1 MAMYEQDQFI
11 AGDCREVLPTLARQ
25 RRRFQTCVT
34 SPPYFRLR
42 DYGGLPGQIGLE
54 ESVAA
59 YIEALVGVFRQ
70 VRDVLKEEGT
80 LWLNLGDSYVSG
92 RNRTATGDAALK
104 TKDLIGLPWRVA
116 LALQADGWYL
126 RQDIIWHKSNAMPES
141 VNDRCTL
148 AHEYLF
154 LLSKRP
160 RYYFNAD
167 AISELSLT
175 FGEAA
180 ADDKANFA
188 RTRGKRTGVTPP
200 GSKSIQHRAER
211 TPTLASEMRNRRS
224 VWEIATTPTQHPHTA
239 PFPRELVELCLL
251 AGSDAGDWVLDPF
264 AGSGTVAAVAN
275 HLQRHWIS
283 IELDA
288 RYREVHAERT
298 LQMPLN
304 L

>member
-1 MAMYEQDQFI
+1 MAMYEQDRFI
-11 AGDCREVLPTLARQ
+11 AGDCREVLPMLARQ

-42 DYGGLPGQIGLE
+42 DYGGQPGQIGLE
-54 ESVAA
+54 TSVADYVA
-59 YIEALVGVFRQ
+59 SLVEVFNK
-70 VRDVLKEEGT
+70 VREVLKEDGT
-80 LWLNLGDSYVSG
+80 LWLNLGDSYVSR
-92 RNRTATGDAALK
+92 RNRDCTGDVALK
-104 TKDLIGLPWRVA
+104 TKDLMGLPWRVA
-116 LALQADGWYL
+116 LALQDDGWYL
-126 RQDIIWHKSNAMPES
+126 RQDIIWHKPNAMPES
-141 VNDRCTL
+141 VSDRCTQ

-175 FGEAA
+175 FGEPD

-188 RTRGKRTGVTPP
+188 RNRGKRTGVTPP
-200 GSKSIQHRAER
+200 GSNSIAHRADR
-211 TPTLASEMRNRRS
+211 APTIASEMRNRRS
-224 VWEIATTPTQHPHTA
+224 VWEIATTPTLHPHTA
-239 PFPRELVELCLL
+239 PFPRELVELCLM
-251 AGSDAGDWVLDPF
+251 AGTQSGDWVLDPF
-264 AGSGTVAAVAN
+264 GGSGTTAAVAN
-275 HLQRHWIS
+275 ELGRHWVS

-288 RYREVHAERT
+288 RYRDAHEERT